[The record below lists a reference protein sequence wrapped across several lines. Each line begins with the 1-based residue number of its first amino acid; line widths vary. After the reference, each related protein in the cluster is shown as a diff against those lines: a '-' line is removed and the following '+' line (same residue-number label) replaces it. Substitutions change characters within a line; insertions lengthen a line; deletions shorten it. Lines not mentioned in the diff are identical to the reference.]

1 MTAAV
6 QDYVKAIHLLSA
18 EGGGVGTK
26 RIAAYLGTSQPAVSK
41 MLRLLAERGWVKHAP
56 YYGASLTERG
66 LEMALEVI
74 RHHRLLERYL
84 MEHLGFSEDEVHE
97 QADILE
103 HHISEEFEDRI
114 AELMGHP
121 DTCPH
126 GKPIPPK
133 VRRSV

>member
-1 MTAAV
+1 MTTAC
-6 QDYVKAIHLLSA
+6 QDYVKAIFFLSQHGEA
-18 EGGGVGTK
+18 ASTK
-26 RIAAYLGTSQPAVSK
+26 RIARRLGNSQPAVSK
-41 MLRLLAERGWVKHAP
+41 MIKLLTDRGWTEHTP
-56 YYGASLTERG
+56 YYGVRLTARG
-66 LEMALEVI
+66 EAMALEVI

-84 MEHLGFSEDEVHE
+84 MEHLGFDAEDVHDQAEV
-97 QADILE
+97 LE

-133 VRRSV
+133 LRRAG